1 MSTIV
6 AAGLY
11 DWLLLLHVV
20 AAMIWV
26 GGAVL
31 VGAVVTRVLR
41 GGEPDEV
48 ARFVANLRVI
58 GPAVLAPATL
68 AVVGFGIWLVL
79 ESSVWGLGQLWVQLG
94 LGLFVA
100 AFLIGAVHQSRAAIG
115 ADRAAARGDH
125 GEAFRQLARWSWGYR
140 LIVLLLLVTTWDMV
154 MKPGL

>member
-68 AVVGFGIWLVL
+68 AVVGFGIWLGL
-79 ESSVWGLGQLWVQLG
+79 ESSVWGFGQLWVQLG

-115 ADRAAARGDH
+115 AGRAADRGDH
-125 GEAFRQLARWSWGYR
+125 REALRQLARWSWGYR